1 MLQSFAGGSIFGS
14 ATGVGPPRVIAL
26 HGWGRTHADFNA
38 VLAPSDGEPLDAL
51 ALDLP
56 GFGATPPP
64 PSPWGSADYAR
75 ALLPVL
81 EEIGGPVVLVGH
93 SHGGRVALCLA
104 DMVPGSVGGLVLIGA
119 PVLRPPSKRP
129 STSYRVI
136 RWLNRI
142 GLYSDAR
149 LEALR
154 RQRGSADYRAAS
166 GVMRDTLVTV
176 VNETFE
182 DELGRLS
189 MPTTFLWGAQDTDVP
204 LWIAEEGST
213 LAGQGATRPRVVLE
227 VLPDVGHLVPTGAP
241 AATRRAI
248 EELL

>member
-14 ATGVGPPRVIAL
+14 TTGAGPPRVIAL
-26 HGWGRTHADFNA
+26 HGWGRTHGDFTM
-38 VLAPSDGEPLDAL
+38 VLAPPGGEPLDAL
-51 ALDLP
+51 AIDLP

-81 EEIGGPVVLVGH
+81 EEVGEPVVLVGH
-93 SHGGRVALCLA
+93 SHGGRVAVSLA
-104 DMVPGSVGGLVLIGA
+104 DMVPGSVAGLLLIGA
-119 PVLRPPSKRP
+119 PILRPPSKRP
-129 STSYRVI
+129 SASYRVI
-136 RWLNRI
+136 RWLNKS

-149 LEALR
+149 MEALR

-176 VNETFE
+176 VNETFD

-204 LWIAEEGST
+204 LWIAEQGVA
-213 LAGQGATRPRVVLE
+213 LARRSASQPHVALE
-227 VLPDVGHLVPTGAP
+227 VLPGIGHLVPTGAP

-248 EELL
+248 EGLL